1 MLVGRKTEIELLNK
15 IYNDDKSHFI
25 SVYGRRRIGKTYL
38 INEVYKGNIL
48 FHHSGVANGNL
59 KEQLFAFASSLK
71 NSSYQVKN
79 KITNWFEAFEEL
91 KDLIRNSN
99 VNRKILFI
107 DELSWMDT
115 PKSDLMKALESFW
128 NGWASFRDDVI
139 LIVCASATSWM
150 LKKIIHNKGGL
161 YNRLTEQIHLS
172 QFSLRECE
180 DYFKVNGI
188 SINRIQILEYYM
200 ILGGVPYYYNFIKKG
215 FSVAQNIDN
224 MFFKNDGP
232 LKDEFKYLFSS
243 IFKNPDVYLKI
254 IEALAKKKIG
264 LTREEIIEHS
274 KITNSGDLSTK
285 LEELE
290 SCGFIR
296 KYNCF
301 GMKSKGAMYQ
311 IVDSFVIFYYSFLN
325 RSNNDENMF
334 QNLFNTPTVNTYFG
348 IAFERVCLL
357 HITQIKEKLGIRGV
371 YTECNSWHCKKDDET
386 GVNGSQID
394 LLIVRKDQII
404 NLCEMKFSDVLFTV
418 TDKVLLSIN
427 NKIND
432 LRFVT
437 KTKYAIHPT
446 LVTTLGLKDNENA
459 LSIQAVITLDDLF
472 V

>member
-1 MLVGRKTEIELLNK
+1 
-15 IYNDDKSHFI
+15 
-25 SVYGRRRIGKTYL
+25 
-38 INEVYKGNIL
+38 
-48 FHHSGVANGNL
+48 
-59 KEQLFAFASSLK
+59 
-71 NSSYQVKN
+71 
-79 KITNWFEAFEEL
+79 
-91 KDLIRNSN
+91 
-99 VNRKILFI
+99 
-107 DELSWMDT
+107 
-115 PKSDLMKALESFW
+115 
-128 NGWASFRDDVI
+128 
-139 LIVCASATSWM
+139 
-150 LKKIIHNKGGL
+150 
-161 YNRLTEQIHLS
+161 
-172 QFSLRECE
+172 
-180 DYFKVNGI
+180 
-188 SINRIQILEYYM
+188 M

-264 LTREEIIEHS
+264 LTREEIIEYS

-301 GMKSKGAMYQ
+301 GMKGKGAMYQ
-311 IVDSFVIFYYSFLN
+311 IVDSFVIFYYSFLH

-334 QNLFNTPTVNTYFG
+334 QNLFNTPTVNTYFD

-404 NLCEMKFSDVLFTV
+404 NLCEMKFSDVLFIV